1 MGHYGNWEWL
11 SYAWFAVHPEF
22 VDSFKMY
29 PAYYPLS
36 NEFSEKFKLD
46 LRTRS
51 KSIPV
56 AQKKILR
63 AIIKLNQAGK
73 KGIFIFIAD
82 QSPMWNSVQHWVTF
96 LNQDTATIVAPEKL
110 AKQTGYPVFYN
121 KVRKIKR
128 GYYSSEFI
136 KLVDD
141 PNQIPE
147 FQITERYMDEMQKTI
162 NENPAY
168 WLWTHKRW
176 NFVKAAF
183 EKK

>member
-1 MGHYGNWEWL
+1 
-11 SYAWFAVHPEF
+11 
-22 VDSFKMY
+22 MY